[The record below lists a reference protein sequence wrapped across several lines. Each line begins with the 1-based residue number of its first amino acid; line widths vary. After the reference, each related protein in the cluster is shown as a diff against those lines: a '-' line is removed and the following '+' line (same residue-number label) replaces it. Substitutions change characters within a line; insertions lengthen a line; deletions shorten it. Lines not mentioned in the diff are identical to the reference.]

1 MFRKTNLLK
10 MTLRY
15 YVRQRMQHKEM
26 QLYNTTLDTTQYTT
40 DDTTDDWTAK
50 VNRLFS
56 PPKPFVDLI

>member
-1 MFRKTNLLK
+1 
-10 MTLRY
+10 
-15 YVRQRMQHKEM
+15 MQHKEM